1 MSDTRKPIVIVG
13 SITMDL
19 VTRTP
24 RIPAIGQTL
33 IGTGFETTPGGKGA
47 NQAVAA
53 ARLGYP
59 RGDGGQGGRRR
70 LRAGVIENLKRAG
83 VDTAGMSQVPGSSGL
98 APMFVADDGLNA
110 IVVVPGAN
118 GKMDRATVDS
128 HAELIRSAGM
138 VLVPARNSHGHAEL
152 HAGFLREGGRAGDA
166 RSRAGSGFAGGG
178 VEQVTWFTPNE
189 TEAAHY
195 VGDGADAEESA
206 KRLLAKGLRGVV
218 LKRGGE
224 GAYVAVADGNAE
236 WVRPFK
242 VDAIDTVAAGDC
254 FNGAFAVA
262 LLEGNDPWAAAR
274 FANAAAAI
282 CVTRKGAAASC
293 RCAPRW
299 MSFSARKLEQHQE
312 QRQAG
317 ESFQPALAQLMNTP
331 LTTHDMRCRAS
342 WAGPLCTRRLCRT
355 ASNSAQRH

>member
-1 MSDTRKPIVIVG
+1 MSETRKPVVKETRKRIVVVG

-59 RGDGGQGGRRR
+59 VAMVAKVGDDAYGPA
-70 LRAGVIENLKRAG
+70 LIENLKRAG
-83 VDTAGMSQVPGSSGL
+83 VDTAGMSEVAGSSGL
-98 APMFVADDGLNA
+98 APMFVADNGLNA

-118 GKMDRATVDS
+118 GKMDRATVDQ

-138 VLVPARNSHGHAEL
+138 VLCQLEIPMDTLGYTL
-152 HAGFLREGGRAGDA
+152 GFCARAGVPVMLDPA
-166 RSRAGSGFAGGG
+166 PAAALPEPVWR
-178 VEQVTWFTPNE
+178 QVAWFTPNE
-189 TEAAHY
+189 TEAAFY
-195 VGDGADAEESA
+195 VGEGASVEDSA
-206 KRLLAKGLRGVV
+206 ARLLAKGLRGVV
-218 LKRGGE
+218 LKRGAE
-224 GAYVAVADGNAE
+224 GAFVAVAGGKAD

-262 LLEGNDPWAAAR
+262 LLESPDSCPDPWAAAR
-274 FANAAAAI
+274 FANSAAAI
-282 CVTRKGAAASC
+282 CATRKGAAASMPL
-293 RCAPRW
+293 RAEVDE
-299 MSFSARKLEQHQE
+299 FLRKN
-312 QRQAG
+312 A
-317 ESFQPALAQLMNTP
+317 
-331 LTTHDMRCRAS
+331 
-342 WAGPLCTRRLCRT
+342 
-355 ASNSAQRH
+355 

>member
-1 MSDTRKPIVIVG
+1 MTDSRKPIVIVG

-59 RGDGGQGGRRR
+59 VAMVAKVGDDAYGPA
-70 LRAGVIENLKRAG
+70 LIENLKRAG
-83 VDTAGMSQVPGSSGL
+83 VETVGMSTVAGSSGL
-98 APMFVADDGLNA
+98 APMFVADDGQNA

-118 GKMDRATVDS
+118 GKMNRATVDK
-128 HAELIRSAGM
+128 HANLIRSAGM
-138 VLVPARNSHGHAEL
+138 VLCQLEIPMDTLSYTLDFCAQAGVLVTLDPAPAADLPESVWH
-152 HAGFLREGGRAGDA
+152 
-166 RSRAGSGFAGGG
+166 
-178 VEQVTWFTPNE
+178 QVAWFTPNE

-195 VGDGADAEESA
+195 VGDGADVEQSA
-206 KRLLAKGLRGVV
+206 QKLLDKGLRGVV

-224 GAYVAVADGNAE
+224 GSYVAVAGGKSG
-236 WVRPFK
+236 WVKPFK

-262 LLEGNDPWAAAR
+262 ILEGNDPWAAAR

-282 CVTRKGAAASC
+282 CVTRKGAAASMPV
-293 RCAPRW
+293 R
-299 MSFSARKLEQHQE
+299 SEVDQFIAR
-312 QRQAG
+312 R
-317 ESFQPALAQLMNTP
+317 P
-331 LTTHDMRCRAS
+331 
-342 WAGPLCTRRLCRT
+342 
-355 ASNSAQRH
+355 

>member
-1 MSDTRKPIVIVG
+1 MSKTRKPIVIVG

-59 RGDGGQGGRRR
+59 VAMVAKVGDDAYGPA
-70 LRAGVIENLKRAG
+70 LVENLKRAG
-83 VDTAGMSQVPGSSGL
+83 VETAGMSRVAGSSGL

-118 GKMDRATVDS
+118 GKMDRAAVDS
-128 HAELIRSAGM
+128 NAELIRSAGM
-138 VLVPARNSHGHAEL
+138 VLCQLEVPMDTLSYTLDFCA
-152 HAGFLREGGRAGDA
+152 RAGVPVMLDPA
-166 RSRAGSGFAGGG
+166 PAADLPEK
-178 VEQVTWFTPNE
+178 VWEQVSWFTPNE

-195 VGDGADAEESA
+195 VGDGTDAEA
-206 KRLLAKGLRGVV
+206 TGKRLLAKGLRGVV

-224 GAYVAVADGNAE
+224 GAYVAVAGGRAG
-236 WVRPFK
+236 WVKAFK

-262 LLEGNDPWAAAR
+262 LLEGRDPWAAAR

-282 CVTRKGAAASC
+282 CVTRKGAAASMPS
-293 RCAPRW
+293 RAEVDE
-299 MSFSARKLEQHQE
+299 FLRKN
-312 QRQAG
+312 A
-317 ESFQPALAQLMNTP
+317 
-331 LTTHDMRCRAS
+331 
-342 WAGPLCTRRLCRT
+342 
-355 ASNSAQRH
+355 